1 MYQFLR
7 TKRVYVNQHIV
18 TDYILTCKCSIFL
31 VVDDDGCWWC
41 MPTMGAVATQW
52 LIVVCF
58 VFICQFVADVGCL
71 LHSLSMCCSCSW
83 QDSTWECNV
92 MMQCA
97 SHHICITL
105 SGWLLFVIH
114 CCLLLYVVVV
124 VCSWCLLDVVVL
136 VYLLMMDVDG
146 YFCCF
151 QLLCILSQIVANCIP
166 FIFLFLL
173 SWQIFRYNTR
183 SWYAGSFKGR

>member
-1 MYQFLR
+1 MAF
-7 TKRVYVNQHIV
+7 
-18 TDYILTCKCSIFL
+18 KCSICL
-31 VVDDDGCWWC
+31 LLMIMDVNGCRWC

-58 VFICQFVADVGCL
+58 AFIYQFVADVGCL
-71 LHSLSMCCSCSW
+71 SHSLSMCCCCSW

-136 VYLLMMDVDG
+136 VYIVDDG
-146 YFCCF
+146 CWW
-151 QLLCILSQIVANCIP
+151 
-166 FIFLFLL
+166 LFLL
-173 SWQIFRYNTR
+173 LSVTVYFVTNCGKLHTFHI
-183 SWYAGSFKGR
+183 SFLALMTNFQVQYQVMICRQLQR

>member
-1 MYQFLR
+1 MWRPKHKEFPRRLIMYQFLR
-7 TKRVYVNQHIV
+7 TKHVYVNQHIV

-58 VFICQFVADVGCL
+58 VFIYQFVADVGCL
-71 LHSLSMCCSCSW
+71 SHSLSMCCCCSW

-92 MMQCA
+92 TMQCA

-105 SGWLLFVIH
+105 SGWLLFVIRIVVIVF
-114 CCLLLYVVVV
+114 LLHVVVV
-124 VCSWCLLDVVVL
+124 VHDV
-136 VYLLMMDVDG
+136 
-146 YFCCF
+146 
-151 QLLCILSQIVANCIP
+151 
-166 FIFLFLL
+166 LF
-173 SWQIFRYNTR
+173 
-183 SWYAGSFKGR
+183 